1 MSEPWTPESICVSV
15 WVGPSAIVLVVWIV
29 ALWFATGPM
38 VMGERDASIGKDGE
52 GEWWYEWGRPGVVLT
67 GSIVGVLGVL
77 WRAQRILDNKQSQ
90 L

>member
-1 MSEPWTPESICVSV
+1 
-15 WVGPSAIVLVVWIV
+15 
-29 ALWFATGPM
+29 M

-67 GSIVGVLGVL
+67 GSVVGVLGVL